1 MPKPKLPNRNFKWTP
16 KLAYIIGLLT
26 TDGNLSKD
34 GRHITMRSSEIQLLK
49 TFNDCLDKILDKSY
63 KIARSKNDSLAKKPC
78 YRVQFSNVQF
88 YRWLLKIGLFPAKTY
103 TIGKL
108 KIVDRYFKDFLR
120 GHLDGDGSIITYKDF
135 YNTYKNPKYIYTRLW
150 VNFISAS
157 GIHIKWLRKKIF
169 NLLSINGHL
178 SQGKIYNKQTVG
190 IWKLKFAKKRIYKII
205 TMDLLSTKSSLPKKK
220 ENYCR
225 ESFRENYKRK
235 KTQIYEG

>member
-1 MPKPKLPNRNFKWTP
+1 MQITEGNSLTPMLQHHKLQAKHH
-16 KLAYIIGLLT
+16 
-26 TDGNLSKD
+26 LS
-34 GRHITMRSSEIQLLK
+34 
-49 TFNDCLDKILDKSY
+49 
-63 KIARSKNDSLAKKPC
+63 RSKNDSLAKKPC

-190 IWKLKFAKKRIYKII
+190 RWKLKFAKKE
-205 TMDLLSTKSSLPKKK
+205 SKKK